1 MDNHVYSPF
10 IQCFPVDLV
19 ITRYPEILSVVP
31 RILWAYCLAVL
42 CHLNTPTDNSRTYRV
57 SAHPQL
63 IQVFHKSVQ
72 NTIRSSE
79 NPQEPFCS
87 WNSCLLA
94 LWLILSLV
102 ILLASLVII
111 ILSPLIQFV
120 ANARNP
126 QSYPRIH
133 SSGSDDIL
141 NVSWI
146 STYQIAID
154 CTPKPTQLI
163 HPWSERCF
171 WPPDLEIIILLHLNF
186 ELVSCFYNQISWHSS
201 SSGWVPMLTSD
212 PLWTIGSFVGFYP
225 TVSFILNNLV
235 SLSMSI

>member
-10 IQCFPVDLV
+10 IQCFPVDHV

-57 SAHPQL
+57 SGHPQL

-133 SSGSDDIL
+133 PSGSDVIWTGAGSRL
-141 NVSWI
+141 IKLLSIVSLRLFNLSI
-146 STYQIAID
+146 PNQRIA
-154 CTPKPTQLI
+154 
-163 HPWSERCF
+163 
-171 WPPDLEIIILLHLNF
+171 
-186 ELVSCFYNQISWHSS
+186 
-201 SSGWVPMLTSD
+201 SD
-212 PLWTIGSFVGFYP
+212 PLSW
-225 TVSFILNNLV
+225 NW
-235 SLSMSI
+235 

>member
-1 MDNHVYSPF
+1 MDNSVYSPF

-19 ITRYPEILSVVP
+19 ITRYPEILFAAP

-42 CHLNTPTDNSRTYRV
+42 CHLNTPTENSRTYRI

-94 LWLILSLV
+94 LWLILSLA

-126 QSYPRIH
+126 QSDPRIH
-133 SSGSDDIL
+133 PSGLDVIWNVRWFSPIKLSSIVPLCLLNLSIL
-141 NVSWI
+141 DQSI
-146 STYQIAID
+146 
-154 CTPKPTQLI
+154 
-163 HPWSERCF
+163 CF
-171 WPPDLEIIILLHLNF
+171 W
-186 ELVSCFYNQISWHSS
+186 
-201 SSGWVPMLTSD
+201 
-212 PLWTIGSFVGFYP
+212 SFA
-225 TVSFILNNLV
+225 L
-235 SLSMSI
+235 

>member
-1 MDNHVYSPF
+1 MDKHVYSPF

-19 ITRYPEILSVVP
+19 IIRYPEILFVVP
-31 RILWAYCLAVL
+31 RSHWAYCLAVL

-72 NTIRSSE
+72 NIIRSSE
-79 NPQEPFCS
+79 NLQEPFCS

-126 QSYPRIH
+126 QSEPRIH
-133 SSGSDDIL
+133 PSGSDVIWTGAGSRLIKLLSIVPLSLLNLSIL
-141 NVSWI
+141 DQSV
-146 STYQIAID
+146 A
-154 CTPKPTQLI
+154 
-163 HPWSERCF
+163 
-171 WPPDLEIIILLHLNF
+171 
-186 ELVSCFYNQISWHSS
+186 
-201 SSGWVPMLTSD
+201 SD
-212 PLWTIGSFVGFYP
+212 PLIWKS
-225 TVSFILNNLV
+225 
-235 SLSMSI
+235 

>member
-19 ITRYPEILSVVP
+19 ITRYPKILSVIL
-31 RILWAYCLAVL
+31 RILCAYCLAVL

-57 SAHPQL
+57 SGHPQL
-63 IQVFHKSVQ
+63 IQVFHKVFE
-72 NTIRSSE
+72 IPFDLPK

-94 LWLILSLV
+94 LWLILSLI

-126 QSYPRIH
+126 QSEPTIH
-133 SSGSDDIL
+133 PFGSDVIL
-141 NVSWI
+141 NMGWF
-146 STYQIAID
+146 STNQIVID
-154 CTPKPTQLI
+154 CTPKAIQLI
-163 HPWSERCF
+163 HP
-171 WPPDLEIIILLHLNF
+171 
-186 ELVSCFYNQISWHSS
+186 
-201 SSGWVPMLTSD
+201 
-212 PLWTIGSFVGFYP
+212 
-225 TVSFILNNLV
+225 
-235 SLSMSI
+235 

>member
-1 MDNHVYSPF
+1 MDNYLQLLFLPSSP
-10 IQCFPVDLV
+10 VGLV
-19 ITRYPEILSVVP
+19 ITRYLEKLVVVSI
-31 RILWAYCLAVL
+31 ILWAYCLAVL

-72 NTIRSSE
+72 NIIRFSE
-79 NPQEPFCS
+79 NLQEPFCP

-126 QSYPRIH
+126 QSDPRIH
-133 SSGSDDIL
+133 PSGSDVIL

-146 STYQIAID
+146 STIKLPSIV
-154 CTPKPTQLI
+154 PL
-163 HPWSERCF
+163 S
-171 WPPDLEIIILLHLNF
+171 LLNLSILDQS
-186 ELVSCFYNQISWHSS
+186 VA
-201 SSGWVPMLTSD
+201 SD
-212 PLWTIGSFVGFYP
+212 PLIWKS
-225 TVSFILNNLV
+225 
-235 SLSMSI
+235 

>member
-1 MDNHVYSPF
+1 MDNCVYSPF

-19 ITRYPEILSVVP
+19 TTRYPVMLSVVP
-31 RILWAYCLAVL
+31 RILWAYCYTVL

-72 NTIRSSE
+72 NIIRSSE
-79 NPQEPFCS
+79 NLQEPFCS

-120 ANARNP
+120 ANARNH
-126 QSYPRIH
+126 QSEPRIH
-133 SSGSDDIL
+133 PSGSDVIW
-141 NVSWI
+141 NVNWL
-146 STYQIAID
+146 STNQIAID
-154 CTPKPTQLI
+154 CTPKAISYPSLI
-163 HPWSERCF
+163 RAF
-171 WPPDLEIIILLHLNF
+171 A
-186 ELVSCFYNQISWHSS
+186 
-201 SSGWVPMLTSD
+201 SD
-212 PLWTIGSFVGFYP
+212 PLIWKS
-225 TVSFILNNLV
+225 
-235 SLSMSI
+235 

>member
-1 MDNHVYSPF
+1 MIVCCTWRPWRYSPLITRELVFIAFAIPLPWSTLMDNYFQLLFLQSSP
-10 IQCFPVDLV
+10 VGLV
-19 ITRYPEILSVVP
+19 ITGYPEILVVVSI
-31 RILWAYCLAVL
+31 ILWAYCLDVL

-102 ILLASLVII
+102 ILLTSIVII

-120 ANARNP
+120 ANACNP
-126 QSYPRIH
+126 QSDPRIH
-133 SSGSDDIL
+133 PSGSDVIL
-141 NVSWI
+141 NVSWFSPI
-146 STYQIAID
+146 
-154 CTPKPTQLI
+154 KL
-163 HPWSERCF
+163 
-171 WPPDLEIIILLHLNF
+171 
-186 ELVSCFYNQISWHSS
+186 SS
-201 SSGWVPMLTSD
+201 IVPLS
-212 PLWTIGSFVGFYP
+212 
-225 TVSFILNNLV
+225 ILN
-235 SLSMSI
+235 LSILD

>member
-31 RILWAYCLAVL
+31 RILWAYYLAVL

-111 ILSPLIQFV
+111 ILSPLIQYV
-120 ANARNP
+120 ANYRSP
-126 QSYPRIH
+126 QSDPRILP
-133 SSGSDDIL
+133 SGSNVIL
-141 NVSWI
+141 NMNWYRPIKLPSIVPLRLFNLSI
-146 STYQIAID
+146 LNQSV
-154 CTPKPTQLI
+154 CL
-163 HPWSERCF
+163 WSL
-171 WPPDLEIIILLHLNF
+171 DLEIIIPLQLSS
-186 ELVSCFYNQISWHSS
+186 ELVSCFYNSMSLHWFF
-201 SSGWVPMLTSD
+201 
-212 PLWTIGSFVGFYP
+212 LWLWADTHIRSFMDHQNLVGF
-225 TVSFILNNLV
+225 
-235 SLSMSI
+235 

>member
-1 MDNHVYSPF
+1 MFPSWSCYYKIPRNYLC
-10 IQCFPVDLV
+10 CFENP
-19 ITRYPEILSVVP
+19 
-31 RILWAYCLAVL
+31 WAYCLAVL

-72 NTIRSSE
+72 NTIRSFE

-94 LWLILSLV
+94 LWLILNLV

-126 QSYPRIH
+126 QSEPRIH
-133 SSGSDDIL
+133 PSGSDVIW
-141 NVSWI
+141 NVNWL
-146 STYQIAID
+146 STNQIAVD
-154 CTPKPTQLI
+154 CTPKSIQLI
-163 HPWSERCF
+163 HS
-171 WPPDLEIIILLHLNF
+171 
-186 ELVSCFYNQISWHSS
+186 
-201 SSGWVPMLTSD
+201 
-212 PLWTIGSFVGFYP
+212 
-225 TVSFILNNLV
+225 
-235 SLSMSI
+235 

>member
-1 MDNHVYSPF
+1 MIAWCTEGF
-10 IQCFPVDLV
+10 Q
-19 ITRYPEILSVVP
+19 RYPWYFPETLVLIAFAIHYHRYIPMDICMHLLFSWSFLVALFVTRCPKLLFVVP

-72 NTIRSSE
+72 NTIQSSE

-102 ILLASLVII
+102 ILLTSIVII

-126 QSYPRIH
+126 QTDPRIH
-133 SSGSDDIL
+133 PSDSDVIL
-141 NVSWI
+141 NMRWFSPIKLSSIVPLSLLNL
-146 STYQIAID
+146 S
-154 CTPKPTQLI
+154 
-163 HPWSERCF
+163 
-171 WPPDLEIIILLHLNF
+171 IL
-186 ELVSCFYNQISWHSS
+186 
-201 SSGWVPMLTSD
+201 D
-212 PLWTIGSFVGFYP
+212 
-225 TVSFILNNLV
+225 
-235 SLSMSI
+235 

>member
-1 MDNHVYSPF
+1 M
-10 IQCFPVDLV
+10 
-19 ITRYPEILSVVP
+19 
-31 RILWAYCLAVL
+31 
-42 CHLNTPTDNSRTYRV
+42 DNSRTYRV

-102 ILLASLVII
+102 ILLTSIVII

-126 QSYPRIH
+126 QTDPRIH
-133 SSGSDDIL
+133 PSDSDVIFNMSRFTPIKLSSIVPLSLLNLSIL
-141 NVSWI
+141 GQSV
-146 STYQIAID
+146 
-154 CTPKPTQLI
+154 
-163 HPWSERCF
+163 CF
-171 WPPDLEIIILLHLNF
+171 WSFVLEIIIPLLSKHQIIQL
-186 ELVSCFYNQISWHSS
+186 SYNMMPVHFFFLWLSTDTHISSVVDRPIHCW
-201 SSGWVPMLTSD
+201 
-212 PLWTIGSFVGFYP
+212 
-225 TVSFILNNLV
+225 ILPDNALH
-235 SLSMSI
+235 IQ

>member
-42 CHLNTPTDNSRTYRV
+42 CHPNTPTDNSRTYRV

-63 IQVFHKSVQ
+63 IQVFYKSVQ
-72 NTIRSSE
+72 KTIRSSK

-94 LWLILSLV
+94 LWLILSLI

-111 ILSPLIQFV
+111 ILSPLIQYA
-120 ANARNP
+120 ANVHHH
-126 QSYPRIH
+126 QSNPRI
-133 SSGSDDIL
+133 IL
-141 NVSWI
+141 PAQTSFLNMSWF
-146 STYQIAID
+146 STN
-154 CTPKPTQLI
+154 QL
-163 HPWSERCF
+163 P
-171 WPPDLEIIILLHLNF
+171 
-186 ELVSCFYNQISWHSS
+186 
-201 SSGWVPMLTSD
+201 
-212 PLWTIGSFVGFYP
+212 
-225 TVSFILNNLV
+225 
-235 SLSMSI
+235 